1 MKNLTIYRFKKKYGK
16 KRITNIYIR
25 IFKWIKSKKKIP
37 SKNIKKIGNYIRF
50 NIIAKETKNEITED
64 DDYQYYDDSFEQSLM
79 DGYDDDL
86 DYDQQDPNFW

>member
-1 MKNLTIYRFKKKYGK
+1 ME
-16 KRITNIYIR
+16 KRELLIYILGYLNGL
-25 IFKWIKSKKKIP
+25 SLKKKIP